1 MKKTLPIFFLLS
13 LFCVFVLFA
22 CKKDDPA
29 QPTNGK
35 LIGSIQTWDD
45 KTTAILDKV
54 GITVSTDYP
63 TVNSTTTDANGK
75 FSFDNLDFDKYDLS
89 FSKPGYGTYKIFS
102 YAHNY
107 NPSGPQTI
115 NTIPLINFAKK
126 STTTITNMV
135 LLKTSFNGINGVSFQ
150 VTVSPNPTTLKRAYI
165 RYFLSNSSALSSSN
179 YLVYTPPIGTSSTVA
194 IDGFS
199 NDELTGFGFSKGQ
212 TIYIKA
218 YGESVRG
225 NDYDDPNLRKRIFP
239 NLNSTTVPAIS
250 FVMQ

>member
-1 MKKTLPIFFLLS
+1 MKKIASIFFPLS
-13 LFCVFVLFA
+13 LFCLFVLFA
-22 CKKDDPA
+22 CKKNDQALPS
-29 QPTNGK
+29 TGK
-35 LIGSIQTWDD
+35 LMGSIQTWDD
-45 KTTAILDKV
+45 KTTAIADKS

-63 TVNSTTTDANGK
+63 TVNTTTTNASGN

-89 FSKPGYGTYKIFS
+89 FSKAGYGTYKIFS

-107 NPSGPQTI
+107 NPAGPITI
-115 NTIPLINFAKK
+115 NIIPLINFAKQA
-126 STTTITNMV
+126 TTAVTNLV

-165 RYFLSNSSALSSSN
+165 RYFLSTNSGLSNSN
-179 YLVYTPPIGTSSTVA
+179 YSVYTPPIGTSTTIA

-218 YGESVRG
+218 YGESVKG
-225 NDYDDPNLRKRIFP
+225 NDFDDPNLRKRIFP
-239 NLNSTTVPAIS
+239 NLNTTTVAAIS